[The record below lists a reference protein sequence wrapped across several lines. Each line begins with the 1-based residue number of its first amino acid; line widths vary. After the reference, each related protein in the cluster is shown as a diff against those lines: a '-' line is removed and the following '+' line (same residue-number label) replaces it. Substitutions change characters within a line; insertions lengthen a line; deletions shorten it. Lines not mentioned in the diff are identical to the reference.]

1 MGNEFKNKIIDEVL
15 ETFIIKK
22 SLSKKGCPYDNTVAE
37 ATYKIIKT
45 EFAYNRL
52 FSSFEELEMELFT
65 YVNWYN
71 NHRIHGSLN
80 YMTPVE
86 YKSKMSE

>member
-1 MGNEFKNKIIDEVL
+1 MSL
-15 ETFIIKK
+15 ETFNIKI
-22 SLSKKGCPYDNTVAE
+22 SLSKNGCPYDNAVAE

-45 EFAYNRL
+45 ELAYNRV
-52 FSSFEELEMELFT
+52 FSSFEELEMELFN

-71 NHRIHGSLN
+71 NHRIHRSLN